1 VKRLLVEQVR
11 PGSVD
16 ERLFLMIALERNGA
30 VDRGGHYFTQ
40 DHLASLCGVSKK
52 TIQRALDRLEKLG
65 LIVTDRRQGQE
76 RFPAWVGP
84 EATLTSEL
92 RNASEEWREARA
104 RRSTSDTT
112 VSERSD
118 RSMSD
123 VSRELSGVSSDENA
137 LVKPALDGRDL
148 APVRSLRNV
157 DPETTSSLQTDSSLT
172 LESVTEVSIELRAGA
187 LALKQ
192 PKEMAG

>member
-1 VKRLLVEQVR
+1 
-11 PGSVD
+11 
-16 ERLFLMIALERNGA
+16 
-30 VDRGGHYFTQ
+30 
-40 DHLASLCGVSKK
+40 
-52 TIQRALDRLEKLG
+52 
-65 LIVTDRRQGQE
+65 
-76 RFPAWVGP
+76 
-84 EATLTSEL
+84 
-92 RNASEEWREARA
+92 
-104 RRSTSDTT
+104 
-112 VSERSD
+112 
-118 RSMSD
+118 MSD